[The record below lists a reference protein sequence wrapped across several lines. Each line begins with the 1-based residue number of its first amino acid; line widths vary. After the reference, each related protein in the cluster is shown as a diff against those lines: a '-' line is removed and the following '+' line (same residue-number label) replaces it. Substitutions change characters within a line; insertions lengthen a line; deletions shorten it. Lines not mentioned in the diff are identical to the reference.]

1 VKGVD
6 HMAETWQSL
15 EGKVAPEIHA
25 SNMKKLIEGKDFA
38 RQWRDAC
45 IRYFSTYA
53 NPAAP

>member
-1 VKGVD
+1 MKGVD